1 MPQPRHF
8 TQQKFRKTRHV
19 KNRITQ
25 CFHELLT
32 LLHADATKSQRC
44 IKHNKNQHWQKRSQ
58 KKRITYK
65 KQLEAKSNKKK
76 TAQDHVPKN
85 PTLQDPTPPNP
96 KPKKT
101 INLLIHLFPILK
113 TAPIQNTPPDKIPKN
128 LNPIIL
134 QKKHEDL
141 SNTSPKSKHH
151 INTYSGKR
159 KFDKFKKNCKIF
171 LTHFNNQNIP
181 PINIPQN
188 T

>member
-76 TAQDHVPKN
+76 NRTRSRS
-85 PTLQDPTPPNP
+85 
-96 KPKKT
+96 KK
-101 INLLIHLFPILK
+101 
-113 TAPIQNTPPDKIPKN
+113 
-128 LNPIIL
+128 
-134 QKKHEDL
+134 
-141 SNTSPKSKHH
+141 SYSSRSYSSKSE
-151 INTYSGKR
+151 T
-159 KFDKFKKNCKIF
+159 KKNDQSSYTSIP
-171 LTHFNNQNIP
+171 HSQNSA
-181 PINIPQN
+181 NSKYS